1 MLLDDSGQSQQ
12 IECFLGIS
20 SDTLVLIEEQFKQI
34 VFVTPCKSILG
45 WAAQTS
51 SLRIYHHQGECMTI
65 HMRDAHGDR
74 DELMEIMERLKAVT
88 PGVVAQEL
96 SIKRNIMGQLGFHVQ
111 PDGIVTLVE
120 SAGQAWQA
128 GLRQNSRL
136 VEICKVAV
144 STLNYDQM
152 VDLLKTSPLVTL
164 TVIPPLSDCSP
175 RKGCTLQNCKYN
187 ETSYEGD
194 YENSTSEEG
203 KNRKAPQ
210 LQQAVPGNHR
220 KIYERSFSPPRSS
233 NSSGYGTGSSS
244 KSFLGADSRFPQ
256 NQEVSKSCLKS
267 RAMF

>member
-1 MLLDDSGQSQQ
+1 M
-12 IECFLGIS
+12 GIS
-20 SDTLVLIEEQFKQI
+20 TDTLVLIEEQTKQI

-45 WAAQTS
+45 WAAQTN

-74 DELMEIMERLKAVT
+74 DELMEIMERLRAVT
-88 PGVVAQEL
+88 PGVVVQEL

-111 PDGIVTLVE
+111 PDGVVTLVE
-120 SAGQAWQA
+120 NAGQARQA
-128 GLRQNSRL
+128 GLKQYSRL

-164 TVIPPLSDCSP
+164 TVIPPINETTP

-187 ETSYEGD
+187 EASYEGD
-194 YENSTSEEG
+194 YENLSSEEG

-220 KIYERSFSPPRSS
+220 RVYERSFSPPRSS

-244 KSFLGADSRFPQ
+244 KSFLGADSRFPP
-256 NQEVSKSCLKS
+256 NQEVRKL
-267 RAMF
+267 